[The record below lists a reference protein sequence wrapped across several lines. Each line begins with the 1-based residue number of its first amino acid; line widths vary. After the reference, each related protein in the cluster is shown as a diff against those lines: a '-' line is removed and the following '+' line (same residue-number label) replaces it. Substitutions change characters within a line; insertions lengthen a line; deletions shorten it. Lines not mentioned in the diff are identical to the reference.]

1 MNDGKVD
8 WAGNFTAVITP
19 FAADGTIDE
28 RLFRENVERLI
39 GYGVA
44 GIVTSGC
51 TGESWSLKADEK
63 VRLVSLAV
71 DVSNG
76 RVPVVAGTGTIGTT
90 DVIDVSKRAKDAGAA
105 GVLVL
110 PPYYAMPGMRE
121 IEVHYRAISDAVQ
134 HPIMLYNIPRRTGIN
149 MEPEMI
155 ARLTELEWVVA
166 IKESSNGFTQLEQ
179 LIRLAGDAMNIF
191 AGHSAERGY
200 AAIKVGCKGFVSSLE
215 AQAMP
220 EEAVGLYRLTVE
232 GKDDEA
238 RRVQYRCLELDQF
251 LRSGVGTFPANLKET
266 MRQRGM
272 ESGHVRPPL
281 QPLTEHERGKVS
293 EILQRLDLL

>member
-1 MNDGKVD
+1 MNNGKVD
-8 WAGNFTAVITP
+8 WQGNFTAVITP
-19 FAADGTIDE
+19 FAADGAIDE
-28 RLFRENVERLI
+28 QLFCENVERLI

-51 TGESWSLKADEK
+51 TGESWSLKASEK
-63 VRLVSLAV
+63 VRLVELAV
-71 DVSNG
+71 GVSAG
-76 RVPVVAGTGTIGTT
+76 RVPVVSGTGTIGTA
-90 DVIDVSKRAKDAGAA
+90 DVIELSQRAKAAGAA

-110 PPYYAMPGMRE
+110 PPYYAMPNMRE
-121 IEVHYRAISDAVQ
+121 VELHYRAISDAVQ

-179 LIRLAGDAMNIF
+179 LIALAGDAMSIF

-200 AAIKVGCKGFVSSLE
+200 AAVKVGCKGFVSSLE

-220 EEAVGLYRLTVE
+220 EEAVGLYRLTVA

-272 ESGHVRPPL
+272 ESGHVRAPL
-281 QPLTEHERGKVS
+281 QPLTASEREKVS
-293 EILQRLDLL
+293 EILQRLHLV

>member
-8 WAGNFTAVITP
+8 WKGNFTAVITP
-19 FAADGTIDE
+19 FTQSGEIDE
-28 RLFRENVERLI
+28 RLYRENVERLI
-39 GYGVA
+39 GHGVS
-44 GIVTSGC
+44 GIVVAGC

-63 VRLVSLAV
+63 VHLVSLAV

-76 RVPVVAGTGTIGTT
+76 RVPVVAGTGTISTA
-90 DVIDVSKRAKDAGAA
+90 DVIDVSKRVKDAGAA
-105 GVLVL
+105 GILVL

-121 IEVHYRAISDAVQ
+121 IEMHYEAISDAVQ

-179 LIRLAGDAMNIF
+179 LIRLAGDAMHIF

-232 GKDDEA
+232 GNDEEA
-238 RRVQYRCLELDQF
+238 KRVQYRCLELDQF

-272 ESGHVRPPL
+272 EAGHVRPPI
-281 QPLTEHERGKVS
+281 QPLTSQERDKVS

>member
-1 MNDGKVD
+1 MNNGKVD
-8 WAGNFTAVITP
+8 WKGNFTAVITP
-19 FAADGTIDE
+19 FTQSGEIDE
-28 RLFRENVERLI
+28 RLYRENVERLI
-39 GYGVA
+39 GHGVN
-44 GIVTSGC
+44 GIVVSGC

-63 VRLVSLAV
+63 VHLVSLAV

-76 RVPVVAGTGTIGTT
+76 RVPVVAGTGTIGTA

-105 GVLVL
+105 GILVL

-121 IEVHYRAISDAVQ
+121 IELHYKAISDAVQ

-179 LIRLAGDAMNIF
+179 LIRLAGDAMHIF

-200 AAIKVGCKGFVSSLE
+200 AAVKVGCKGFVSSLE

-232 GKDDEA
+232 GKDEEA
-238 RRVQYRCLELDQF
+238 KRVQYRCLELDQF

-266 MRQRGM
+266 MLQRGM
-272 ESGHVRPPL
+272 ESGHVRSPI
-281 QPLTEHERGKVS
+281 QPLTAQERDKVS